1 LVYDIETQKQKWYK
15 TEFELSEKL
24 FKKLIDTKKAVTE
37 TEQAYRDSMNEM
49 KKLYH
54 AAASD
59 LKRFSFEALEEKLSN
74 KTIEKQNDIE
84 SHYQAIIETLT
95 KNKQIGTA
103 SSYKYSLK
111 SLNEYCGKPDLE
123 FSDITP
129 EWLKAYEAALLK
141 KGKSRTTIGIY
152 LRPLRAVFNQAVDE
166 KIVTPDLYPF
176 GRRKYEIP
184 APKAVKKALNKE
196 QLKQLFEAVPLTP
209 EQAKA
214 KDFWFLSYFCN
225 GANIK
230 DLLNWKWAD
239 FDGEA
244 ITFNRQKTIRTKK
257 DAKPLVVF
265 LNEQAKSIIEKY
277 GNTDRN
283 SKAFMFPILSAADTP
298 QEGFSKV
305 QNFTR
310 FINQNFLKL
319 AKSVGINEPVS
330 TYWARHTF
338 ATTAIRKGASL
349 EFIGDAL
356 GHSDTKTTI
365 GYFAGFESEAK
376 KQFAQSLMDF

>member
-1 LVYDIETQKQKWYK
+1 
-15 TEFELSEKL
+15 
-24 FKKLIDTKKAVTE
+24 
-37 TEQAYRDSMNEM
+37 M